1 MLYTV
6 LQLTFFTSCYLEVLL
21 YLHTDLHLFFVFFFK
36 NSGIAFHPKD
46 ASCFIYP
53 SSTVGHLGY
62 FQFGNHP

>member
-21 YLHTDLHLFFVFFFK
+21 DLHTDLHLFFFFFL

-53 SSTVGHLGY
+53 SSTVGHLVY